1 MKTNWYR
8 LIRLVYT
15 IHFVPLVLGYIKHVR
30 KMVLCCL
37 FTALYCR
44 VSIDDFEYVSKCCQ
58 FRFMD
63 WQLAA
68 AYNFLLFC
76 KVYWLNAYLQHN
88 FIEYHLKCMSNLSFD
103 FKIIILSFVST
114 TYCSRYNCNHNNNN
128 LNVITVRWN
137 KEVTEQL
144 LAI

>member
-1 MKTNWYR
+1 MFNSKVSDTFKLQFAMKSLKDLVCMKTNWYR

-68 AYNFLLFC
+68 AYSFLFLQSLLIKCIFAAQFYWISV
-76 KVYWLNAYLQHN
+76 KVYVKFQ
-88 FIEYHLKCMSNLSFD
+88 FSFQDYHSVYS
-103 FKIIILSFVST
+103 
-114 TYCSRYNCNHNNNN
+114 
-128 LNVITVRWN
+128 
-137 KEVTEQL
+137 
-144 LAI
+144 

>member
-1 MKTNWYR
+1 MSWLISFEFFGTQHFFVICWVVYSEMIFKVACCKYQKTWYARKQNWYR

-68 AYNFLLFC
+68 AYSLF
-76 KVYWLNAYLQHN
+76 
-88 FIEYHLKCMSNLSFD
+88 
-103 FKIIILSFVST
+103 IIFAKSIDYTHICSTILSNIS
-114 TYCSRYNCNHNNNN
+114 
-128 LNVITVRWN
+128 
-137 KEVTEQL
+137 
-144 LAI
+144 